1 MRHNGFTGR
10 DGRRGIEG
18 IGIMTKARIQ
28 QALTETIV
36 MHDKLYAREMNCPE
50 RLRSA
55 EMLALCEKYRTHIT
69 KLTAM
74 LDALPA

>member
-55 EMLALCEKYRTHIT
+55 EMLALCEEYRAHMV

-74 LDALPA
+74 LEALPA

>member
-1 MRHNGFTGR
+1 
-10 DGRRGIEG
+10 
-18 IGIMTKARIQ
+18 MTKARIQ
-28 QALTETIV
+28 QALAETIV
-36 MHDKLYAREMNCPE
+36 MHDKLYTREMNCPE

>member
-1 MRHNGFTGR
+1 
-10 DGRRGIEG
+10 
-18 IGIMTKARIQ
+18 MTKARIQ

-55 EMLALCEKYRTHIT
+55 EMLALCEKYRAHMI